1 MCFIDVT
8 VAFYRKSR
16 AQNLAG
22 PWKLL
27 HKHISVRRLT
37 VDVYSTYRAPSAP
50 TRRGGPLAMSAPLLP
65 PPRLGALANPTR
77 PLPSPNDGYG
87 MHAALHAQQQQQHGH
102 YTGLIDVDSGGGGGS
117 HDSSFGSHSDLANM
131 LCVAPRV
138 DVRVRLFAQPLMTNF
153 RAVPPRKLLAALSG
167 PGAPLAPSGA
177 AVSIDVSLPEP
188 IQINVGKA
196 QIALLQRMGASL
208 SHLFEAPPPPTTTP
222 LAHPSVHLSAHNMP
236 PHGLHAAHASSSSIW
251 SNQGDSNSLAMP
263 LGSADPFAG
272 ASAALP
278 SSASG
283 PRRGVVS
290 WMWRTFVTNDD
301 DDGANVSLQE
311 AAHAA
316 QARAVQRRRAIWALA
331 IADFNHHPFS
341 AHTQET
347 VFRFQISAM
356 VFVVIY
362 QRNKCIYSALNRL

>member
-1 MCFIDVT
+1 MSHSYVSLIAQLHFP
-8 VAFYRKSR
+8 ANR

-27 HKHISVRRLT
+27 HKHIGVRRLT

-87 MHAALHAQQQQQHGH
+87 MHAALHAQQQQQQHQQQQHGH
-102 YTGLIDVDSGGGGGS
+102 YSGLIDVDSGGVGS
-117 HDSSFGSHSDLANM
+117 SDSSFGPHSDNM

-208 SHLFEAPPPPTTTP
+208 SHLFEAPPPPTP
-222 LAHPSVHLSAHNMP
+222 LAPSASAHPSAHLPAHNVP
-236 PHGLHAAHASSSSIW
+236 SHGLHAAPASSSIW
-251 SNQGDSNSLAMP
+251 SNHGDSNLLTMP

-272 ASAALP
+272 ASAAPP
-278 SSASG
+278 SASASG
-283 PRRGVVS
+283 HRRGVVS

-301 DDGANVSLQE
+301 DDGAHVSLQE

-316 QARAVQRRRAIWALA
+316 QVLLVHMRRAIIAPA
-331 IADFNHHPFS
+331 IPDS
-341 AHTQET
+341 
-347 VFRFQISAM
+347 
-356 VFVVIY
+356 
-362 QRNKCIYSALNRL
+362 L